1 MIANTCTCLYVY
13 WNLLLLYNLPS
24 TAFRC
29 AYCYELNPARKTKPN
44 ITTRVSTNTLPPLAA
59 PAPLS
64 ETTAA
69 VEKEEETVNDIK
81 KEEKEREHD
90 AKGIEE
96 SES

>member
-1 MIANTCTCLYVY
+1 MFVFLFQSTIITVY
-13 WNLLLLYNLPS
+13 LPFI
-24 TAFRC
+24 AFRC

-44 ITTRVSTNTLPPLAA
+44 ITTRASTNTLPPLVA

-69 VEKEEETVNDIK
+69 VEKEEETVNDNK